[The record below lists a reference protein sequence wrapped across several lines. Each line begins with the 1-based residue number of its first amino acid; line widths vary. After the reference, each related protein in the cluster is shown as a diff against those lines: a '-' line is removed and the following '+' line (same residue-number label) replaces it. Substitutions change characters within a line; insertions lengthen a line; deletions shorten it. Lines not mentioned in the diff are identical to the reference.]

1 MLQDLAALAPPV
13 IVCVAFLVGV
23 GALVR
28 RELAP
33 KRRRAVDRS
42 GTAVR
47 AGTNG
52 SADGETGH

>member
-33 KRRRAVDRS
+33 KRRAARDGSKR
-42 GTAVR
+42 AVR
-47 AGTNG
+47 AVTKGA
-52 SADGETGH
+52 ADRETGR

>member
-23 GALVR
+23 GALLR

-33 KRRRAVDRS
+33 KRRRAADTSSAAVSAGS
-42 GTAVR
+42 G
-47 AGTNG
+47 GP
-52 SADGETGH
+52 ADGETRP